1 MKTLV
6 TRSLALLLTLVLL
19 FTMVPFTALAEAAEN
34 EDGILKNQGS
44 LCAIQEIQLV
54 AQLRRRA

>member
-54 AQLRRRA
+54 AQIRRPA

>member
-44 LCAIQEIQLV
+44 LCAIQDIQLV
-54 AQLRRRA
+54 AQIRRRA